1 MPVFSTASGM
11 WKKVGCGMIQY
22 ALKCED
28 DHTFESWF
36 RSAAAFDTLAASGHL
51 SCAVCGSTKVGKAV
65 MAPRV
70 MSKSETPAA
79 PELHNPGSDVEKA
92 MEDLRRKVEDSSD
105 YVGDK
110 FAAEARAMHLGDTPE
125 RSIYGEA
132 RIDQAK
138 ELIEDGVPVMPLPFT
153 PKKKLS

>member
-1 MPVFSTASGM
+1 
-11 WKKVGCGMIQY
+11 
-22 ALKCED
+22 
-28 DHTFESWF
+28 
-36 RSAAAFDTLAASGHL
+36 
-51 SCAVCGSTKVGKAV
+51 
-65 MAPRV
+65 
-70 MSKSETPAA
+70 
-79 PELHNPGSDVEKA
+79 VEKA
-92 MEDLRRKVEDSSD
+92 MEDLRRKVEDGSD
-105 YVGDK
+105 YVGDN